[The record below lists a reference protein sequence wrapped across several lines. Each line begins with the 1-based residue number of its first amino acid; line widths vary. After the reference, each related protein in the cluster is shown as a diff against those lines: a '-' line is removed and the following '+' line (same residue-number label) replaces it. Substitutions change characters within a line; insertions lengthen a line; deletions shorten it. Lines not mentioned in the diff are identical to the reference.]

1 VCGVTRTHG
10 SLRGS
15 LREDGS
21 ISSGKQSV
29 LFSAIG
35 SGYFFMA
42 FVAIVV
48 SVISASYYL
57 RIIREL
63 HSESDYEK
71 KTSETGSIIMSESDG
86 DPFLYLSNKV
96 SHSKLF
102 TASGAYGLESNR
114 SLFLPSFQIYP
125 GAAVNKTYLNLT
137 NTHAFIIATL
147 TLSIIFY
154 VLKPSILLNSAV
166 LSTLSLFYF

>member
-1 VCGVTRTHG
+1 LIPPLIGFF
-10 SLRGS
+10 
-15 LREDGS
+15 
-21 ISSGKQSV
+21 GKQSV

-57 RIIREL
+57 KIIREL
-63 HSESDYEK
+63 HSEK
-71 KTSETGSIIMSESDG
+71 KKYTSEIGSINMSEINSHAIDSNSTLFNKQNSSSNNG
-86 DPFLYLSNKV
+86 SSFVPHIPLSKV
-96 SHSKLF
+96 F
-102 TASGAYGLESNR
+102 VRGLV
-114 SLFLPSFQIYP
+114 
-125 GAAVNKTYLNLT
+125 GAANNTYLNLT
-137 NTHAFIIATL
+137 NTHAFIIAFL

>member
-1 VCGVTRTHG
+1 LIPPLIGFF
-10 SLRGS
+10 
-15 LREDGS
+15 
-21 ISSGKQSV
+21 GKQSV
-29 LFSAIG
+29 LFAAIG
-35 SGYFFMA
+35 SGYLFMA

-63 HSESDYEK
+63 HSESYFYK
-71 KTSETGSIIMSESDG
+71 NRSETGSIIMSES
-86 DPFLYLSNKV
+86 
-96 SHSKLF
+96 
-102 TASGAYGLESNR
+102 YGS
-114 SLFLPSFQIYP
+114 SFLPHILEVP
-125 GAAVNKTYLNLT
+125 GASANKTYLNLT
-137 NTHAFIIATL
+137 NIHAFIIASL